1 MRLACHCATL
11 LLLLGCVGCTQL
23 DKNSHRGAAEDRGGI
38 RTAPVRY
45 TVLGDSTGIGLGA
58 RNGRGYVDRLF
69 AKIDQT
75 RPNSHLV
82 NLSVPWATT
91 ADVLNK
97 QVPLVRATRAN
108 LVSVSIGINDVL
120 QGRSELEFEENYEQI
135 LSQLEKLDA
144 VTVVVNLP
152 DITAAPA
159 LLRSPDP
166 SIDVRLRSFNK
177 KIERIANKR
186 GLPLVDLY
194 SVTRD
199 SLRLQ
204 SELFS
209 ADGMHPSDAGYQL
222 WADAMWPTVRQAI
235 SPVY

>member
-1 MRLACHCATL
+1 MRLACHCAAL

-23 DKNSHRGAAEDRGGI
+23 DSNSQRGMAEDRSGI

-45 TVLGDSTGIGLGA
+45 TALGDSTGIGLGA
-58 RNGRGYVDRLF
+58 RSGGGYVDRLF

-75 RPNSHLV
+75 HPNSHLV

-91 ADVLNK
+91 AHVLNK
-97 QVPLVRATRAN
+97 QVPSVSATRAT

-152 DITAAPA
+152 DITAAPE
-159 LLRSPDP
+159 LLRSPDA
-166 SIDVRLRSFNK
+166 SIEVRVRSFNK
-177 KIERIANKR
+177 RIETIANKR

-194 SVTRD
+194 GLTRD
-199 SLRLQ
+199 SLRSR
-204 SELFS
+204 SEFFS

-222 WADAMWPTVRQAI
+222 WADAMWPTVRQSI
-235 SPVY
+235 ER